1 MIFSFLHEKEN
12 LSLCI
17 DRTNWKLGQADVNI
31 LMLGIT
37 YQGVAFPLLFKMLN
51 KRGNSNTRERIELID
66 RFIRL
71 FGDQCID
78 CLTADREFIGDTWIK
93 YLNDRKIRYYIRIK
107 NNFLVQI
114 PNKKDKIKV
123 SWLFESC
130 GVGEFRH
137 HSKVVKIGTQ
147 NCYISGCKPRSKGNN
162 PDFLIIISFNKPEQ
176 AQIKYA
182 ERWQLE
188 TCFKSLKSSGF
199 NLEET
204 HLTDI
209 NRLEKLILLVTIAFI
224 WCYKIGIFL
233 HENIRSISIKTHG
246 RKAQSIFK
254 NGLSYV
260 ARILL
265 ISTNRSCINIFEFL
279 SCT

>member
-1 MIFSFLHEKEN
+1 M
-12 LSLCI
+12 
-17 DRTNWKLGQADVNI
+17 
-31 LMLGIT
+31 
-37 YQGVAFPLLFKMLN
+37 
-51 KRGNSNTRERIELID
+51 
-66 RFIRL
+66 
-71 FGDQCID
+71 
-78 CLTADREFIGDTWIK
+78 
-93 YLNDRKIRYYIRIK
+93 
-107 NNFLVQI
+107 
-114 PNKKDKIKV
+114 
-123 SWLFESC
+123 FESC

-147 NCYISGCKPRSKGNN
+147 DCYISGCKPRSKGDT

-209 NRLEKLILLVTIAFI
+209 NRLEKLILLMTRSFI
-224 WCYKIGIFL
+224 WCYNIGIFL
-233 HENIRSISIKTHG
+233 HENMRSISIKTHG
-246 RKAQSIFK
+246 RKEQSIFK
-254 NGLSYV
+254 YGLSYV
-260 ARILL
+260 AGILL
-265 ISTNRSCINIFEFL
+265 NSKNQSHINIFEFL